1 MGEGGDVRLH
11 VTDEGPP
18 DAPVLVLL
26 CSLGSTVDMWA
37 PQRRELAGEHRVLT
51 MDTRGHGGSPVPDGP
66 YFVEDLADDVLETLD
81 DLGVDRAAFAGVSL
95 GGAMSQAIALRAPER
110 VSGLAL
116 LCTSARFANLDTY
129 VERAETVRSEGAAAI
144 ADGVVARWFTDD
156 FATTAPD
163 TVTRMRDMIAATPG
177 EGYASCC
184 EAIVAWD
191 SRSRLASITA
201 PTLVIS
207 GAQDPATPP
216 EHGQLL
222 AEGIPGARFEV
233 IDDAAH
239 LASYQRP
246 EVVTPLLA
254 EHLKG
259 LSHVKGTA

>member
-1 MGEGGDVRLH
+1 MGEGGAVRLH
-11 VTDEGPP
+11 VIDEGPS
-18 DAPVLVLL
+18 DAPVVVLL

-37 PQRRELAGEHRVLT
+37 PQRRDLAGEHRVLT

-66 YFVEDLADDVLETLD
+66 YFVEDLGDDVLETLD
-81 DLGVDRAAFAGVSL
+81 HLDVDRAAFAGVSL
-95 GGAMSQAIALRAPER
+95 GGAMSQAIALRVPER
-110 VSGLAL
+110 VSALAL
-116 LCTSARFANLDTY
+116 LCTSAHFDNLDTF
-129 VERAETVRSEGAAAI
+129 VERAETARTEGVAAI

-156 FATTAPD
+156 VDPD
-163 TVTRMRDMIAATPG
+163 TRRTMRDMIAATPA

-216 EHGQLL
+216 EHGRVL

-233 IDDAAH
+233 LDDAAH
-239 LASYQRP
+239 LASYQRS

-254 EHLKG
+254 EHLKD
-259 LSHVKGTA
+259 SS